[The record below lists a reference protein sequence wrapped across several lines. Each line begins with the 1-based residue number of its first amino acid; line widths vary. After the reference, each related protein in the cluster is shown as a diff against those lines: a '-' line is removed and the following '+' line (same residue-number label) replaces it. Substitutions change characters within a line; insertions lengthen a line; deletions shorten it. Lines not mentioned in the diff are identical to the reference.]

1 SQKSSIFYDN
11 TFIFKENPFFY
22 KRENSFSL
30 YFEHFSYDWK
40 VIIGNGEPSV
50 YRENYTQY
58 LFYSSFYKK
67 FVFTEFTYS
76 KEGDFKNEIE
86 IAEVRDGIIV
96 TDTIKLISTIFTAK
110 TSFLLPFK
118 KYQLFLNGK
127 IFYYSHPLLDVYKK
141 YYSKDSIVYKFKKYA
156 FCTDIGIGI
165 NLNENIYLFSLI
177 ENILKTKLDYF
188 IPSIFGVSFIPVS
201 NLPFTTRLGINYNQT
216 NFKILFL
223 ISHFLFNKFGGS
235 EVFVDEYIRLK
246 PELSFIINY
255 KNNKNYFG
263 FSLSNKFYLC
273 DLEENMKNII
283 EIYLGYIREIK
294 KIKLGGGIKFDT
306 RFIEIEK
313 NISNGNAW
321 ISPLNIFLTF
331 YF

>member
-1 SQKSSIFYDN
+1 M
-11 TFIFKENPFFY
+11 
-22 KRENSFSL
+22 
-30 YFEHFSYDWK
+30 
-40 VIIGNGEPSV
+40 IIGNGEPSV

-165 NLNENIYLFSLI
+165 N
-177 ENILKTKLDYF
+177 
-188 IPSIFGVSFIPVS
+188 
-201 NLPFTTRLGINYNQT
+201 
-216 NFKILFL
+216 
-223 ISHFLFNKFGGS
+223 
-235 EVFVDEYIRLK
+235 
-246 PELSFIINY
+246 
-255 KNNKNYFG
+255 
-263 FSLSNKFYLC
+263 
-273 DLEENMKNII
+273 
-283 EIYLGYIREIK
+283 
-294 KIKLGGGIKFDT
+294 
-306 RFIEIEK
+306 
-313 NISNGNAW
+313 
-321 ISPLNIFLTF
+321 
-331 YF
+331 

>member
-1 SQKSSIFYDN
+1 MKILLIFLLSQKSSIFYDN

-76 KEGDFKNEIE
+76 KEGDFKNEE
-86 IAEVRDGIIV
+86 IIDEYGKIDS
-96 TDTIKLISTIFTAK
+96 IKLISTTFTGR

-118 KYQLFLNGK
+118 KYCLFLNGK
-127 IFYYSHPLLDVYKK
+127 VLYCSYPFILSPFPPVHRKN
-141 YYSKDSIVYKFKKYA
+141 YA
-156 FCTDIGIGI
+156 FSTDIGIGFNFNK
-165 NLNENIYLFSLI
+165 NLYFFLFAENF
-177 ENILKTKLDYF
+177 LKTKFEYPIFSFTGTLF
-188 IPSIFGVSFIPVS
+188 ISIFS
-201 NLPFTTRLGINYNQT
+201 LPFTTRLGINYNQT

-223 ISHFLFNKFGGS
+223 ISHFPFNKFKGM
-235 EVFVDEYIRLK
+235 EDRLGLLT
-246 PELSFIINY
+246 PEASLILNY
-255 KNNKNYFG
+255 EKNKNSIN
-263 FSLSNKFYLC
+263 FSLSNKFYP
-273 DLEENMKNII
+273 DRDII
-283 EIYLGYIREIK
+283 EFYLGYIREIK